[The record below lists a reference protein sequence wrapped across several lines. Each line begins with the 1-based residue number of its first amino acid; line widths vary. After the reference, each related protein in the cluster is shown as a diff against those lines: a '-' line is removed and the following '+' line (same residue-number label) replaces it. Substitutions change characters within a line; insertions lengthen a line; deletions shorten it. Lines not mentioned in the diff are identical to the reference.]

1 MTEYSRISWIPKL
14 LYRKQF
20 ALSSCRM
27 GLLIKVMIM
36 MMMMMMMI
44 MMVS

>member
-36 MMMMMMMI
+36 MMMMI

>member
-27 GLLIKVMIM
+27 GLLIKGMI
-36 MMMMMMMI
+36 MMMMMMI

>member
-36 MMMMMMMI
+36 MMMIMMI

>member
-27 GLLIKVMIM
+27 GLLIKVMMMIMIMLM
-36 MMMMMMMI
+36 MMM
-44 MMVS
+44 VS